1 MASQQIILLSI
12 VGILAGFIAGSLGV
26 GGGILIVP
34 ALVLLFGFSQHTAQ
48 GTSLAVLLPPVSI
61 FAVLNYHRNG
71 YINYKF
77 AMILVITFI
86 LGSYLGSVFAGH
98 LPSKTLTKIFGVLM
112 LIAGFRMIFGK

>member
-61 FAVLNYHRNG
+61 FAVINYHRSG

-77 AMILVITFI
+77 ALILVITFF
-86 LGSYLGSVFAGH
+86 LGSYLGSIFAVH
-98 LPSKTLTKIFGVLM
+98 LPSKTLTKLFGVLM